1 MTGAAETRLAG
12 ESTRRT
18 TLGLVAQVAGLAL
31 ILSVIAELIGTHE
44 FKLGAGAIVLFP
56 IIWVIL
62 LAGLVSIQRLV
73 PLTQRRQEVSMEL
86 LTVGITIFLARLGT
100 LIGPTVGQIVDAG
113 PAILLQEVGH
123 ILGTVIL
130 VLPIAVL
137 LGLGRA
143 SIGATFSI
151 DREPQ
156 LGYMLEKYGPG
167 SPEYSGTFAVW
178 LLGSVFGAL
187 YVSLLAAFLT
197 ALGIFDPLA
206 LALGAGVGSSSMM
219 AAAAAAIGA
228 AHPGMQDQILVYAG
242 LSNLVTNIVGL
253 YAGYFVALPLAVRL
267 YRFWSRVLRRSST
280 RPEPMHQPAVDT
292 SYETRVKGPL
302 LVGVAIVVMGA
313 LALVTNVVNTRG
325 IPPADVLGI
334 ALLCAITGASFWLR
348 SRIPGV
354 PAVVWA
360 ISIGLLAT
368 ASFVPFGSAV
378 ASTVDHLDFI
388 TVGVPALACV
398 GLSLGRDVG
407 MLKRLS
413 WRVVIIALLTYTGT
427 YVAAAALA
435 ELVL

>member
-1 MTGAAETRLAG
+1 MTRPTETNPAG
-12 ESTRRT
+12 VSNRN

-31 ILSVIAELIGTHE
+31 ILSVVAELIGTHE
-44 FKLGAGAIVLFP
+44 FKIGTGAIVLFP

-62 LAGLVSIQRLV
+62 LGGVVSIQRLV
-73 PLTQRRQEVSMEL
+73 PLAARRQEVSMEL
-86 LTVGITIFLARLGT
+86 LTVGITIFLTRLGT

-113 PAILLQEVGH
+113 PAIMLQEVGH
-123 ILGTVIL
+123 IFGTVIL
-130 VLPIAVL
+130 VLPLAVL

-143 SIGATFSI
+143 AIGATFSI

-167 SPEYSGTFAVW
+167 SPEYNGTFAVW

-187 YVSLLAAFLT
+187 YISLLAAFLS

-219 AAAAAAIGA
+219 AAAAAAISV
-228 AHPGMQDQILVYAG
+228 AHPGMEDQILVYAG
-242 LSNLVTNIVGL
+242 LSNLVTNIIGL

-267 YRFWSRVLRRSST
+267 YRFWSRVFRR
-280 RPEPMHQPAVDT
+280 RPVVGVESDQQSGPIAAYQ
-292 SYETRVKGPL
+292 TRVKGPL
-302 LVGVAIVVMGA
+302 LVGIAIAAMGL
-313 LALVTNVVNTRG
+313 LALLTNVVKTRE
-325 IPPADVLGI
+325 IVPADFVGI
-334 ALLCAITGASFWLR
+334 ALLCTITGISFWLR
-348 SRIPGV
+348 SRIRAV

-368 ASFVPFGSAV
+368 ASFLPFGTAV
-378 ASTVDHLDFI
+378 ASTVEHLDFI

-413 WRVVIIALLTYTGT
+413 WRVVIVALLTYSATFI
-427 YVAAAALA
+427 AAAALA